1 MSNADYGLAYAEVY
15 DLITSHKDYSEETK
29 KLLGFLSNNGAPKNI
44 LSIGCGT
51 GSHETIISKFD
62 YNVVGFD
69 TSPYMIKKAQ
79 EKESNN
85 LRFTMNIDDSREYF
99 KGNSIG
105 CVISLFNVINCLPDT
120 KALLSFFKGA
130 LVNLNTDGFF
140 IFEAWNRDEIF
151 LHPPVVVNRKFDF
164 AEGHLERLATPYLCA
179 KTSSLRIGYKIKGQ
193 LNSKEK
199 SIKSVHNLKLFGIRE
214 IVTCLRLVG
223 FSRVKIFSAF
233 PEFEEQKVVDN
244 MVHGKRMLAFVA
256 RR

>member
-1 MSNADYGLAYAEVY
+1 MSNTDYGLAYAEVY
-15 DLITSHKDYSEETK
+15 DLITSHKDYSEETR
-29 KLLGFLSNNGAPKNI
+29 KLLSFLSNNGAPKNI

-62 YNVVGFD
+62 YNVLGFD
-69 TSPYMIKKAQ
+69 TSPYMIKKAK

-85 LRFTMNIDDSREYF
+85 LKFTLNIDDSLNFF

-120 KALLSFFKGA
+120 KTLISFFERA

-140 IFEAWNRDEIF
+140 IFEAWNRDEVF
-151 LHPPVVVNRKFDF
+151 LHPPVVVSRKFDF
-164 AEGHLERLATPYLCA
+164 PEGYLERLATPYLCEE
-179 KTSSLRIGYKIKGQ
+179 TSSLSIGYKIKGQ

-199 SIKSVHNLKLFGIRE
+199 SIKSVHNLKLFSVRE

-223 FSRVKIFSAF
+223 FSRVKVFSAF
-233 PEFEEQKVVDN
+233 PEFKKQRLVDN
-244 MVHGKRMLAFVA
+244 MVHRKRMLAFVA